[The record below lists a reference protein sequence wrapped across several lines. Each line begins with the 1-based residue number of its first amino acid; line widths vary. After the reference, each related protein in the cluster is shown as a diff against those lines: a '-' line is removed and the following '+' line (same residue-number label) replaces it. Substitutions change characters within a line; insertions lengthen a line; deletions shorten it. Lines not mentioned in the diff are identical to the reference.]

1 VSTAGVVRR
10 RRRCGLV
17 GAAGLALAFA
27 ASLVAPAT
35 PASAGPGCGADGAL
49 GTAGVVRAVGL
60 PSVGRGTVELRPGGG
75 IPALRL
81 TGTSGTGFGSALST
95 AYVDGDACLDLV
107 VGAPLAGGR
116 GSVQVFLGGPEG
128 FTAPP
133 AVTLTGRSTGERF
146 GTRVA
151 VRERA
156 AGGVDVW
163 VGAPRRTVDGRTR
176 AGAVDHLVVAAD
188 RTSRRVETITAAGA
202 AGGVV
207 QTSAEFGSVLT
218 ASVEGLAVG
227 VPRQDVGGRTDA
239 GAAYWFPL
247 PAGSGPVGRG
257 TAWTQASRGV
267 AGSPEKGDH
276 FGAAVSVSYGG
287 RPRWVLVGV
296 PDEDIG
302 TKKDAGSAQSFTL
315 EARDRSLVPAS
326 AVDETK
332 ARAGTRATAGNRFGA
347 AVAVADG
354 SCLSGGWAVGAPG
367 TDVGSRRDTGSFSL
381 VAPPGSPCTSTRF
394 TQRSLSQHDESGD
407 RFGATLST
415 LGRTRPGDQTP
426 ASQLLLV
433 GSPGEDSSGGTKDV
447 GSLTS
452 FWRLEQQD
460 DPGPPVLLPSFQH
473 WGPAEDR
480 AGAAYGTVLPDAHP
494 RAVG

>member
-1 VSTAGVVRR
+1 MSATGVGRR
-10 RRRCGLV
+10 RVVLLL
-17 GAAGLALAFA
+17 ASGLALGVTSA
-27 ASLVAPAT
+27 LVAPAS

-49 GTAGVVRAVGL
+49 GTAGVVRAAGM
-60 PSVGRGTVELRPGGG
+60 PSVGPGTVELRPGGG

-95 AYVDGDACLDLV
+95 AYVDADACLDLV
-107 VGAPLAGGR
+107 VGAPLADGR
-116 GSVQVFLGGPEG
+116 GSVQVFLGGPDG

-133 AVTLTGRSTGERF
+133 AVTLTGRSVGERF
-146 GTRVA
+146 GTQVA

-207 QTSAEFGSVLT
+207 QASAEFGSVLT
-218 ASVEGLAVG
+218 ASVEGLVVG

-247 PAGSGPVGRG
+247 PTGAERVGRG
-257 TAWTQASRGV
+257 TAWTQASPGV

-276 FGAAVSVSYGG
+276 FGSAVSVSWGG

-302 TKKDAGSAQSFTL
+302 TRKDAGLVQSFTL
-315 EARDRSLVPAS
+315 DARRGALAPGSS
-326 AVDETK
+326 VDETQ
-332 ARAGTRATAGNRFGA
+332 ARAGVRATAGHRFGA

-367 TDVGSRRDTGSFSL
+367 TDVGSRKDAGAFSL
-381 VAPPGSPCTSTRF
+381 VAPTGSSCTSTRF
-394 TQRSLSQHDESGD
+394 TQGSLSQHDESGD
-407 RFGATLST
+407 RFGATLSS
-415 LGRTRPGDQTP
+415 LGRTRPDEQTP
-426 ASQLLLV
+426 VSQLLLV
-433 GSPGEDSSGGTKDV
+433 GAPGEDSSGGVRDV
-447 GSLTS
+447 GSVTS
-452 FWRLEQQD
+452 FWRLEQPD
-460 DPGPPVLLPSFQH
+460 DPGPAVLLPSFQYFSASD
-473 WGPAEDR
+473 GDR
-480 AGAAYGTVLPDAHP
+480 ARTAYGTVLPDAHP
-494 RAVG
+494 RAVR